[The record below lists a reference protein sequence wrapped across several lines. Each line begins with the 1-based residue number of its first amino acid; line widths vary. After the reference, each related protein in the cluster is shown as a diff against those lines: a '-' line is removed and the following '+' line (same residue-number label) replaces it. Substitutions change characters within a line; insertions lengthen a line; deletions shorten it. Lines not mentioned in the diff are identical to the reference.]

1 LSRLLIGEI
10 IECFGILTLFDQ
22 LAIDNWGV
30 HGITEKNF
38 ISDPDGG
45 LITNEFSFFVG
56 PWDFFLLSP

>member
-1 LSRLLIGEI
+1 MKHRIKK
-10 IECFGILTLFDQ
+10 
-22 LAIDNWGV
+22 GV

-56 PWDFFLLSP
+56 PREFFLLSP